1 MGLQIVL
8 LLLTLTDTATVGG
21 LETFFQQDSKK
32 LLGIDF
38 SPKAI
43 IIISVLWS
51 LKTAILLHVKIL
63 SMEKDFFGFK
73 AKAAAFLW
81 GLVSTLRRV
90 LGIVAFF
97 IPCLGLMNL
106 LWHWHGEQYPFSAR
120 KAQVMR
126 LGVTPSP
133 DETIELYKMRDEVLW
148 TDLDR

>member
-81 GLVSTLRRV
+81 GLVSTFRRV

-133 DETIELYKMRDEVLW
+133 DERIELYRMRKDFLW
-148 TDLDR
+148 ADLDR